1 MHKLNLIFFS
11 HPPFLCSQ
19 SMPRFAR
26 MLSEGMQHR
35 GHTVE
40 VWAPRPVFYK
50 LPITGGIKKWLGYID
65 QFLLFPIRVSY
76 RLRKCSPDTLFI
88 FTDHA
93 LGPWV
98 PLVVKR
104 PHVIHCHDFL
114 AQQSALGTI
123 RENRTSYT
131 GRLYQSFIFKGYSK
145 GKNFI
150 SVSKKTRQDLHQLL
164 RSVPTTSAVVYNGMN
179 QTFSKIDAGN
189 ARRELGDKFQINLSN
204 GFLLHVGGNQWYK
217 NRKGVIK
224 LYDAWR
230 KMSKVSLPL
239 LLIGEAPDAVLI
251 DIYERSQFKNEIYF
265 LSGVEDYF
273 VRMAYAGATVFVFP
287 SFAEGFGWPIAEA
300 MVSGCPVI
308 TTGEAPMTE
317 VGKDIAFYIP
327 RYSDAD
333 ELLWA
338 SEGAIVI
345 EKVVNLPER
354 DRDIIV
360 SSGIEHCKSFD
371 YSSSI
376 QKIEQVYLR
385 VISSQQ

>member
-1 MHKLNLIFFS
+1 
-11 HPPFLCSQ
+11 
-19 SMPRFAR
+19 
-26 MLSEGMQHR
+26 MQHR
-35 GHTVE
+35 GHIVE
-40 VWAPRPVFYK
+40 VWAPKPVFYK
-50 LPITGGIKKWLGYID
+50 LPLTAGIRKWLGYID
-65 QFLLFPIRVSY
+65 QFLLFPIRVNY

-123 RENRTSYT
+123 KENRTSLT

-164 RSVPTTSAVVYNGMN
+164 RSAPATSAVVYNGMN

-230 KMSKVSLPL
+230 KMSEVSLPL
-239 LLIGEAPDAVLI
+239 LLIGEAPDSALI
-251 DIYERSQFKNEIYF
+251 DIYERSQFKNDIYF
-265 LSGVEDYF
+265 LPGVEDSF
-273 VRMAYAGATVFVFP
+273 VRIAYAGATVFVFP

-300 MVSGCPVI
+300 MLSGCPVI

-317 VGKDIAFYIP
+317 VGKDIAFYIR

-333 ELLWA
+333 ELLWV
-338 SEGAIVI
+338 SEGAMLI
-345 EKVVNLPER
+345 EKIVNLPAT
-354 DRDIIV
+354 DREIIV
-360 SSGIEHCKSFD
+360 SSGIEHCKAFD

-376 QKIEQVYLR
+376 QKIEQVYLQ
-385 VISSQQ
+385 VISSNNN